1 MYSPLQPNPFLV
13 PSYPPSGNVIEQLAQ
28 GLQQGLQTATQTG
41 QSVAQIGA
49 TAQTLQTQLPSLTTA
64 LAQAA
69 RGIEQTGQGIQTAS
83 TQLPQVQRTVEQSG
97 ARVSGGLN
105 LLAVVIGGVGVAG
118 IGVGIYAL
126 SRKRG

>member
-13 PSYPPSGNVIEQLAQ
+13 QHYPSGNVIEQLAQ

-41 QSVAQIGA
+41 QSVSQIGA
-49 TAQTLQTQLPSLTTA
+49 TAQSLRTQLPSLTIA

-69 RGIEQTGQGIQTAS
+69 RGIEQTGQGIQTTS

-105 LLAVVIGGVGVAG
+105 LLAGVIGVVGVAG